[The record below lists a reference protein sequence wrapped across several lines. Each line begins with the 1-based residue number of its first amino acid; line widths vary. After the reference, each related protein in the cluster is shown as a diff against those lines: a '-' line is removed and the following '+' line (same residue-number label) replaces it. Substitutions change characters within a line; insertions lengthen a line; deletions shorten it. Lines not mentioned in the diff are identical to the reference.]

1 MTWGWFMIVLTN
13 NVLLVKIE
21 GPVWYTIYHHRNL
34 LWKEF
39 LQPPLWKSTNQWEFA
54 TPMVLNHMTSWHF
67 AHVADQ
73 LPPRSPVG
81 CLETLR
87 VAWPAPGRHGKLVGG
102 ITGITWYNYPSE
114 KKCQLV
120 GMTSPIHG
128 KIKMFQATHQKSL
141 VISWANGKIQDP
153 QDPRK
158 GGSQKSL
165 RKGAWFGILVLG
177 SWNPW
182 TNKRYKKD

>member
-1 MTWGWFMIVLTN
+1 MVMTWGWFMIVLTN

-102 ITGITWYNYPSE
+102 ITGITTPLKKNKSVGWDDIPNTWKNKNVPSHPPE
-114 KKCQLV
+114 IIGDQL
-120 GMTSPIHG
+120 S
-128 KIKMFQATHQKSL
+128 
-141 VISWANGKIQDP
+141 
-153 QDPRK
+153 
-158 GGSQKSL
+158 
-165 RKGAWFGILVLG
+165 
-177 SWNPW
+177 
-182 TNKRYKKD
+182 